1 MPFIGAKS
9 WVFHPRTRGRR
20 VIFSMLVEQRNK
32 QSSYKSTTWLDDF
45 KTGEYSDVCTFEA
58 ATSCA
63 VLAAISCEQAM
74 SSSYVPFSPT
84 TRSAESLT
92 TTEKNKI
99 ILWFDI
105 QDELMMHSMCLYW
118 YLQQLCGAPAHSF
131 GGGDESFG
139 PTRVFGIK
147 FCNSRRPLQEE
158 QTLNT

>member
-9 WVFHPRTRGRR
+9 WIFPPYTRGRR

-32 QSSYKSTTWLDDF
+32 QFSYKSTTWLHDF
-45 KTGEYSDVCTFEA
+45 TTGEYSDVCTFEA

-92 TTEKNKI
+92 PTEENDHFMVWYSGWI
-99 ILWFDI
+99 NDAQCVFVLILTAAVWRP
-105 QDELMMHSMCLYW
+105 SP
-118 YLQQLCGAPAHSF
+118 QLWRRRWVLRSN
-131 GGGDESFG
+131 ESFWHK
-139 PTRVFGIK
+139 I
-147 FCNSRRPLQEE
+147 L
-158 QTLNT
+158 

>member
-9 WVFHPRTRGRR
+9 WIFPPYTRGRR

-32 QSSYKSTTWLDDF
+32 QFSYKSTTWLHDF
-45 KTGEYSDVCTFEA
+45 TTGEYSDVCTFEA

-92 TTEKNKI
+92 TTEDNDHFMVWYSGWI
-99 ILWFDI
+99 NDAQCVFVLILTAAVWRP
-105 QDELMMHSMCLYW
+105 SP
-118 YLQQLCGAPAHSF
+118 QLWRRRWVLRSN
-131 GGGDESFG
+131 ESFWHK
-139 PTRVFGIK
+139 I
-147 FCNSRRPLQEE
+147 L
-158 QTLNT
+158 

>member
-9 WVFHPRTRGRR
+9 WIFPPYTRGRR

-32 QSSYKSTTWLDDF
+32 QFSYKSTTWLHDF
-45 KTGEYSDVCTFEA
+45 TTGEYSDVCTFEA

-92 TTEKNKI
+92 TTEDNDHFMVWYSGWI
-99 ILWFDI
+99 NDAQYVFVLILTAAVWRP
-105 QDELMMHSMCLYW
+105 SP
-118 YLQQLCGAPAHSF
+118 QLWRRRWVLRSN
-131 GGGDESFG
+131 ESFWHK
-139 PTRVFGIK
+139 I
-147 FCNSRRPLQEE
+147 L
-158 QTLNT
+158 

>member
-1 MPFIGAKS
+1 MQFIGAKS

-92 TTEKNKI
+92 ATEENDHFMVWYSGWI
-99 ILWFDI
+99 NDAQCVFVLILTAAVWRP
-105 QDELMMHSMCLYW
+105 SP
-118 YLQQLCGAPAHSF
+118 QLWRRRWVLRSN
-131 GGGDESFG
+131 ESFWHK
-139 PTRVFGIK
+139 I
-147 FCNSRRPLQEE
+147 L
-158 QTLNT
+158 